1 MDDSMAP
8 SHLPVQITSGLPEE
22 CSHSV
27 QFYADDTYLVDAVAQ
42 FIGKELLAGRGAIL
56 IATNTHRD
64 GIFKELK
71 IRGFD
76 PAPALRQGRF
86 LILEPREAL
95 SRFLVEDWPDETRF
109 TELMAEVIEAVRE
122 RAKKPSE
129 NVAIFGE
136 MVSLLWADGNIDA
149 AIRLEELWNTL
160 AETHSFSLLCAY
172 PMAGFDHSE
181 HYKPFLKIC
190 AEHRAVIPA
199 ESFFSLTTDQE
210 RYRAIAALQQRA
222 QVLENE
228 IKERKTIEQSLQRR
242 EAELWDFLDNAPVA
256 IHWMA
261 ADGTISWAN
270 RAELKLLGYER
281 HEYVGK
287 PIRAFYI
294 DDAAVQDILA
304 RLKRFEDLQGYETR
318 LRHKDG
324 SIRYVQLHSN
334 VFFQNGKF
342 IYIRCFTI
350 DITKQKEGD
359 EARLR
364 LGAIVKSS
372 EDAIIS
378 KNLDGIVTSWNS
390 SAERMFGYKAD
401 EIIGRSITLII
412 PPELQAE
419 ETRIL
424 SSIRRGE
431 RIEHFETVRVAK
443 TGERLE
449 VSLTVSPIKDDS
461 GRIIGAAKISR
472 DIRQRKKIEEAS
484 AYDREAGGGRP
495 PGLNHRS

>member
-1 MDDSMAP
+1 
-8 SHLPVQITSGLPEE
+8 
-22 CSHSV
+22 
-27 QFYADDTYLVDAVAQ
+27 
-42 FIGKELLAGRGAIL
+42 
-56 IATNTHRD
+56 
-64 GIFKELK
+64 
-71 IRGFD
+71 
-76 PAPALRQGRF
+76 
-86 LILEPREAL
+86 
-95 SRFLVEDWPDETRF
+95 
-109 TELMAEVIEAVRE
+109 
-122 RAKKPSE
+122 
-129 NVAIFGE
+129 
-136 MVSLLWADGNIDA
+136 
-149 AIRLEELWNTL
+149 
-160 AETHSFSLLCAY
+160 
-172 PMAGFDHSE
+172 
-181 HYKPFLKIC
+181 
-190 AEHRAVIPA
+190 
-199 ESFFSLTTDQE
+199 
-210 RYRAIAALQQRA
+210 
-222 QVLENE
+222 
-228 IKERKTIEQSLQRR
+228 
-242 EAELWDFLDNAPVA
+242 
-256 IHWMA
+256 MA

-294 DDAAVQDILA
+294 DDAAVQDILD

-424 SSIRRGE
+424 SAIRRGE

-472 DIRQRKKIEEAS
+472 DIRQQKKI
-484 AYDREAGGGRP
+484 
-495 PGLNHRS
+495 